1 MVTEGSD
8 TRIVTPRRLGGRI
21 PLILLS
27 VAALAFP
34 WVFEDAHTQHVLI
47 MIFIYGL
54 MALGWNIIAGYCGQ
68 ISLGQAIF
76 FGIGAYS
83 TSFLFA
89 NFGIT
94 PWIGMLFGVA
104 VSLVVAVGIGLPTLR
119 LRGHYF
125 AIATLVIGEITQTIF
140 INWEYV
146 GGATGIWIPIV
157 WDDPWYTFQFHDSK
171 IPTYYIGLA
180 FLTGGLAFTYWMER
194 SKLGLYFRAIR
205 DEPDAASSLGVNL
218 GRYKLLAFMIAATFA
233 SLAGSQF
240 AQYIL
245 VIDPDTVFPLLLS
258 ILIVL
263 MTMLGGLG
271 QIWGP
276 VVGAAVLLPISEATR
291 IYFGG
296 QGGAEDLMIY
306 GFLIVIISVFY
317 PRGLFGLIERL
328 IKRRDDAGS

>member
-1 MVTEGSD
+1 MVTEDSD

-27 VAALAFP
+27 VAALVFP

-119 LRGHYF
+119 LRG
-125 AIATLVIGEITQTIF
+125 
-140 INWEYV
+140 
-146 GGATGIWIPIV
+146 
-157 WDDPWYTFQFHDSK
+157 
-171 IPTYYIGLA
+171 
-180 FLTGGLAFTYWMER
+180 
-194 SKLGLYFRAIR
+194 
-205 DEPDAASSLGVNL
+205 
-218 GRYKLLAFMIAATFA
+218 
-233 SLAGSQF
+233 
-240 AQYIL
+240 
-245 VIDPDTVFPLLLS
+245 
-258 ILIVL
+258 
-263 MTMLGGLG
+263 
-271 QIWGP
+271 
-276 VVGAAVLLPISEATR
+276 
-291 IYFGG
+291 
-296 QGGAEDLMIY
+296 
-306 GFLIVIISVFY
+306 
-317 PRGLFGLIERL
+317 
-328 IKRRDDAGS
+328 